1 MIKGWRKLEHESR
14 INNERRKGE
23 WRRCMVVVPI
33 DDRLF
38 DGRPVVAVRDRSRTG
53 GKLAVS
59 TLPCAFQSARNEEV
73 VSRSLVI
80 PRLSKPV
87 NAYSSRSSI
96 YDAFFSSANESLEN
110 G

>member
-1 MIKGWRKLEHESR
+1 
-14 INNERRKGE
+14 
-23 WRRCMVVVPI
+23 MVVVPI

-53 GKLAVS
+53 GKLAVSVS